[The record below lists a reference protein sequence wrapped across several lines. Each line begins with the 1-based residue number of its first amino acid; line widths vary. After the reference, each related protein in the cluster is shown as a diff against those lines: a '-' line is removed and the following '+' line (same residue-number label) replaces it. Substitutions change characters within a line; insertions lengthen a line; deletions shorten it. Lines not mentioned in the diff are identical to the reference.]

1 MATQRQLFDAF
12 VKSFRRVRSVRD
24 PVASEVW
31 TIRDANG
38 RKRQVEIAIG
48 RPEPIPG
55 DKRPD
60 WYCPVHI
67 EGWRSHVTPV
77 FGVGP
82 LDTLQNAS
90 AFVKMFRDQVA
101 DMHIRRDWGAKWR
114 KALRPARR
122 SSTKESSET

>member
-1 MATQRQLFDAF
+1 MPLNDEA
-12 VKSFRRVRSVRD
+12 KPSHVRSVRD

-31 TIRDANG
+31 TIRDAKG

-67 EGWRSHVTPV
+67 DGWTSHVTPV

-82 LDTLQNAS
+82 LDTLENAS
-90 AFVKMFRDQVA
+90 AFVKMFRDHVA

-114 KALRPARR
+114 KSQRAQR
-122 SSTKESSET
+122 SNNEDTL